1 MTPQD
6 VGLLILRLVL
16 GVTLALHGF
25 NKFFGGGR
33 IPGTARWFESIGM
46 KPGKFHATIAATT
59 EVSAGLGLAAGL
71 LTPIPAAGF
80 VSLMLVAA
88 WTVHRPN
95 GFFIVKEG
103 WEYNLVLAVSAVAVA
118 TIGPGKL
125 SLDWLIFGK
134 NWLER
139 MARPVAVGSAR
150 PRRGYRP
157 VAHLLPAARQ
167 TSRIVTGRR
176 LPRSSTF
183 SGWWNVLVRGWP

>member
-1 MTPQD
+1 MTPYD

-16 GVTLALHGF
+16 GLTLAAHGY

-46 KPGKFHATIAATT
+46 KPGKFHAAVAATT

-118 TIGPGKL
+118 TLGAGKL

-134 NWLER
+134 NWMDGWHGLL
-139 MARPVAVGSAR
+139 MSAAL
-150 PRRGYRP
+150 GLAGAIGQLLIFYRP
-157 VAHLLPAARQ
+157 PAKQA
-167 TSRIVTGRR
+167 G
-176 LPRSSTF
+176 
-183 SGWWNVLVRGWP
+183 